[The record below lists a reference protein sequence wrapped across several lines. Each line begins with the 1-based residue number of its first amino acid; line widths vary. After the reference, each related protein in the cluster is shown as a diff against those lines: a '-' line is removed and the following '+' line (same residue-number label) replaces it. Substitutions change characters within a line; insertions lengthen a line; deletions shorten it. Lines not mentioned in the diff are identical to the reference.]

1 MEESEYSV
9 LYVYITLQISIFVG
23 AYMFN
28 KINGY
33 DFNYKNHDDDDYDD
47 DVIIFG

>member
-1 MEESEYSV
+1 MEESEYNV

-23 AYMFN
+23 AYLFN

-33 DFNYKNHDDDDYDD
+33 DFHYKNHHDDDDD
-47 DVIIFG
+47 DVIIF